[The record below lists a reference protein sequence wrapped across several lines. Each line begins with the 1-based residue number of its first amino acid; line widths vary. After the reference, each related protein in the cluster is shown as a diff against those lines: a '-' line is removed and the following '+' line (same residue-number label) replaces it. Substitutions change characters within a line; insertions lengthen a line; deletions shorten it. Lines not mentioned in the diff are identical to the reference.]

1 MNKLENKKLKIITLP
16 DPILRQKS
24 KPVSTID
31 EELLKLIDGMI
42 SLLEGQ
48 EDPQGAG
55 LSAVQVD
62 ELRRIFVA
70 RIRGRTLPFIN
81 PEILKTSD
89 NKVSFLEG
97 CLSIP
102 DFYGHVV
109 RPAEI
114 TLKYQNIKHQIL
126 IRNYKGLTA
135 RIIQHE
141 VDHLNGILF
150 IDRVR
155 SQNQK
160 LYKFLGKDESG
171 RDNFAEVVL
180 A

>member
-1 MNKLENKKLKIITLP
+1 MNKLKNRKLKIIVLP
-16 DPILRQKS
+16 NPVLRQKS

-55 LSAVQVD
+55 LSAVQVGV
-62 ELRRIFVA
+62 LKRIFVA
-70 RIRGRTLPFIN
+70 RIRGRILPFIN
-81 PEILKTSD
+81 PEILKFSKDKT
-89 NKVSFLEG
+89 SFLEG

-102 DFYGHVV
+102 DFYGHVA

-114 TLKYQNIKHQIL
+114 TLKYQNTKRQIL
-126 IRNYKGLTA
+126 IRNYKGLAA
-135 RIIQHE
+135 RTIQHE

-150 IDRVR
+150 IDHIHA
-155 SQNQK
+155 QNQK
-160 LYKFLGKDESG
+160 LYKYLGKDG
-171 RDNFAEVVL
+171 KGQDKFAEVIL